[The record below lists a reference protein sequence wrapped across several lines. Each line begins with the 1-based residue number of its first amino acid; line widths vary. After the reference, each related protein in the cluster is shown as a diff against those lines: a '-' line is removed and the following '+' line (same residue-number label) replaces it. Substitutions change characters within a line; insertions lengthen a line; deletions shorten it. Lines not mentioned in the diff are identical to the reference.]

1 MTLSHSWMSRP
12 VVSKTVLKSSL
23 VQFTGTLPMNILV
36 GFLSKIVKAK
46 LFVLKEVSSRT
57 HAMESSTLSRFPLY
71 ASPPSFLT
79 AS

>member
-1 MTLSHSWMSRP
+1 MSRP

-46 LFVLKEVSSRT
+46 FLCVVEGGLFKDLRDGEFDF
-57 HAMESSTLSRFPLY
+57 EPL
-71 ASPPSFLT
+71 PLVRQPS
-79 AS
+79 